1 MTHPPNGLSVVLA
14 RSLYILAGVM
24 LIPALAVH
32 LIWRGLRQPAYWTH
46 WSERFL
52 GLAIPRDP
60 HDGVTGHA
68 FADDPN
74 CKVLW
79 IHAVSVG
86 ETRAA
91 APMITS
97 WLRKGPAH
105 RVVLTHTTPTGRET
119 GRALFAADLA
129 ARPLRLVQRYL
140 PYDLLWANALFL
152 SWARPTVGVLME
164 TELWPNLIAQT
175 NARGIPLVLIN
186 ARLSPRS
193 AQRLLRF
200 RALAYPAL
208 QALRGIAAQT
218 DADAQGFRAVLGEPS
233 HRDPPIAVVGNMK
246 FDISPPAEM
255 RAQGERWRAGCVGR
269 RIWLAASTRDDEEI
283 GLLAAWGM
291 AQASGRL
298 TPRDTLLI
306 VPRHPQRFDRV
317 ARLIDEA
324 GWSCHRRSQ
333 WREDRLLSDRDV
345 VLGDSLGEMFA
356 YLEMSD
362 LVLIGGSI
370 PPLGGQNP
378 IEACAV
384 GRPVFFGPNMF
395 NFQQIA
401 RALIDCG
408 AGSEVSDA
416 QAWIAQGVPV
426 LSDASVYAQRSAR
439 AQRFADT
446 HRGATRR
453 AEAFLDQ
460 CCDGSLGQ

>member
-1 MTHPPNGLSVVLA
+1 MTHAPNGLSVALA
-14 RSLYILAGVM
+14 RGLYILAGVM

-52 GLAIPRDP
+52 GLAIPRGP

-68 FADDPN
+68 FTDDPN
-74 CKVLW
+74 RKVLW

-97 WLRKGPAH
+97 WLRKSAAH

-119 GRALFAADLA
+119 GRTLFAADLA
-129 ARPLRLVQRYL
+129 AQPPRFVQRYL

-175 NARGIPLVLIN
+175 KARGIPLALIN

-193 AQRLLRF
+193 ARRLLAF

-208 QALRGIAAQT
+208 HALRGIAAQAET
-218 DADAQGFRAVLGEPS
+218 DAQGFRAVLGESPRS
-233 HRDPPIAVVGNMK
+233 APYIVVMGNMK
-246 FDISPPAEM
+246 FDVTLPAEM
-255 RAQGERWRAGCVGR
+255 RAQGAHWRTGCGGR
-269 RIWLAASTRDDEEI
+269 RIWLAASTREDEEI
-283 GLLAAWGM
+283 GLLAAWGA
-291 AQASGRL
+291 AQASGGL
-298 TPRDTLLI
+298 TLRDTLLI

-324 GWSCHRRSQ
+324 GWSCYRRSQ
-333 WREDRLLSDRDV
+333 WREDRAISDRDV
-345 VLGDSLGEMFA
+345 LLGDSLGEMFA

-384 GRPVFFGPNMF
+384 GRPVFFGPHMF
-395 NFQQIA
+395 NFHQIA
-401 RALIDCG
+401 QALMACG
-408 AGSEVSDA
+408 AGREVGDA
-416 QAWIAQGVPV
+416 RAWIAQGVAL
-426 LSDASVYAQRSAR
+426 LSDASAYAERSAL

-446 HRGATRR
+446 HRGATQR

-460 CCDGSLGQ
+460 FCE